1 MSNVLDG
8 KELAAKIKDDL
19 KVQVAKLREQGIIP
33 GLGTVLVGN
42 DPGSVKYVQG
52 KHRDCAEVGIESIEV
67 NLPEN
72 ATEQQIL
79 DQVQKLN
86 DDPNCLSYIVQ
97 LPLPKGVDQ
106 NLVLESILP
115 EKDADGLHP
124 FNLGSLTLNVSEKL
138 NRPVPCTPYGI
149 IKLIE
154 HYLGEGF
161 LNGKHVVVLGRG
173 VTVGRSIPLLLTR
186 KDVNATVTLTHTG
199 TQNLKEVCLQADVII
214 AAVGQPHFVRP
225 EWVKPGCILLD
236 VGVSRDSDGKIK
248 GDIDPLAR
256 EVGAWYS
263 PNPGGV
269 GPMTRAMLLEN
280 VVRIASSRARE
291 VRS

>member
-1 MSNVLDG
+1 MANVLDG
-8 KELAAKIKDDL
+8 KLLAAKIKEDL
-19 KVQVAKLREQGIIP
+19 KLRVGKLREQGITP
-33 GLGTVLVGN
+33 GLGTVLVGS

-67 NLPEN
+67 NLPET
-72 ATEQQIL
+72 ATEEQIL
-79 DQVQKLN
+79 EQVRQLN
-86 DDPNCLSYIVQ
+86 TDENCLSYIVQ

-124 FNLGSLTLNVSEKL
+124 FNLGSLTLNVADVL
-138 NRPVPCTPYGI
+138 DRPVPCTPYGI

-154 HYLGEGF
+154 HYLGQGY
-161 LNGKHVVVLGRG
+161 LNSKHVVVLGRG

-199 TQNLKEVCLQADVII
+199 TKNIEQICLSADVIV
-214 AAVGQPHFVRP
+214 AAVGQPHFVQP
-225 EWVKPGCILLD
+225 SWIKPGCILLD
-236 VGVSRDSDGKIK
+236 VGVSRGSDGKIK

-280 VVRIASSRARE
+280 VVRIAESK
-291 VRS
+291 VRKS